1 LTTPES
7 QEAVYDDRY
16 RGAYRKRRSG
26 YEVARAAAL
35 EHFVA
40 EVAKVSDARRVLDYG
55 AGAGMHVDI
64 WRRAFPKA
72 ELSFTDISQVA
83 LDALAEAHP
92 DLAPRAKRIEG
103 GRAPFEDAAFDVV
116 VSVEVLEHVEDLDG
130 YLSDILRLLRPGGTF
145 VWTTPCGNRGSIE
158 HLYSRATGQVQST
171 PEGYRRWAWEDPTHL
186 RRVRTHELS
195 RRLERV
201 GFIHPVYRLR
211 SHVFSFLCSQTPI
224 RRVRPVAERLMKLDY
239 ALLRR
244 LPNGASMLGA
254 ATRPEND

>member
-1 LTTPES
+1 MTTAS
-7 QEAVYDDRY
+7 QDKLYDARY
-16 RGAYRKRRSG
+16 RGNYRKRRSG

-35 EHFVA
+35 EHFMAKVA
-40 EVAKVSDARRVLDYG
+40 EVSDARRVLDYG

-64 WRRAFPKA
+64 WARAFPQA

-83 LDALAEAHP
+83 LDALGEAHP
-92 DLAPRAKRIEG
+92 PHAARARRIED
-103 GRAPFEDAAFDVV
+103 GRAPFEDGTFDVV

-130 YLSDILRLLRPGGTF
+130 YLSDILRLLRPGGAF

-158 HLYSRATGQVQST
+158 HVFSRATGQVQST

-186 RRVRTHELS
+186 RRMRTAELS
-195 RRLERV
+195 GRLASV
-201 GFIHPVYRLR
+201 GFEGMQYRLR
-211 SHVFSFLCSQTPI
+211 SHVFSFLCSQTPM

-244 LPNGASMLGA
+244 LPNGASMLGVA
-254 ATRPEND
+254 RRPNQG